1 MAMPTLPRSRTM
13 PEQVSWP
20 FDPAIERYV
29 SVATYRRSGEE
40 VCTPVWLAKV
50 DANYYLF
57 SEGEAGKVK
66 RIRANGRARMAA
78 CDLRGRVS
86 SGWLEA
92 QARIV
97 EEAELIERVYAAL
110 RRKYRWQMN
119 IGDFFSKI
127 SGRYHKR
134 AIIELQVV
142 GVA

>member
-1 MAMPTLPRSRTM
+1 M
-13 PEQVSWP
+13 PEQLRWP

-50 DANYYLF
+50 DAKYYLF
-57 SEGEAGKVK
+57 SEGKAGKVK
-66 RIRANGRARMAA
+66 RIRANGRARLAA

-110 RRKYRWQMN
+110 RRKYRWQMK

-134 AIIELQVV
+134 AIIELQVL